1 MMRTTANAEQLEVD
15 VVILGGGI
23 VGAACAWALS
33 PLLRVAVIE
42 KEMVFGYHAT
52 GRSAALYS
60 EYFTERTHK
69 SLTRGSWDF
78 LRTPPGGFATTP
90 LLRPRG
96 TLALATAEDH
106 ADGRVARSL
115 AVTSDPDLPAEVVS
129 LDSARS
135 LCPVLNPQ
143 GYVDAIFRPRTWDID
158 VEALHQGFLR
168 GTRSLGGVLI
178 PGSRLDHLSPDAAGW
193 VARVTT
199 PSGPHKLYARYM
211 VNATGAWAD
220 DIARL
225 AGLTA
230 IDLKPQR
237 RTIVY
242 VEGLGPNPPPGRAS
256 WPMINDLADTFYF
269 KPESQG
275 LIICPCDATPSPPC
289 DAQPEEIDIARAVDH
304 LHRQTSIRISRL
316 TNKWAGLRTFSP
328 DRLPVIGAA
337 PENDRFFWVVGQG
350 GAGVQ
355 TAPATGRALAAL
367 LTTGELPKDL
377 CALGLTATE
386 LSPSRFQALKAT
398 LA

>member
-1 MMRTTANAEQLEVD
+1 MMRTGANAERLEID

-42 KEMVFGYHAT
+42 MEMVFGYHAT

-60 EYFTERTHK
+60 EYFTEKTHK
-69 SLTRGSWDF
+69 CLTRGSWDF
-78 LRTPPGGFATTP
+78 FRAPPGGFTTS

-96 TLALATAEDH
+96 TLVLATAEDH
-106 ADGRVARSL
+106 ADGRVGRSL
-115 AVTSDPDLPAEVVS
+115 AVASDSELPAEVVS
-129 LDSARS
+129 LDTAKS
-135 LCPVLNPQ
+135 LCPILNPQ

-168 GTRSLGGVLI
+168 GTRSLGGVLM
-178 PGSRLDHLSPDAAGW
+178 PGSHLDHLSSDATGW
-193 VARVTT
+193 VAGVTT
-199 PSGPHKLYARYM
+199 RSGPCKLYARYL

-220 DIARL
+220 DLARL
-225 AGLTA
+225 AGITA
-230 IDLKPQR
+230 IDLKPER
-237 RTIVY
+237 RTIAY
-242 VEGLGPNPPPGRAS
+242 VEGLGPNRPPGRAS
-256 WPMINDLADTFYF
+256 WPMINDLADTFYI

-275 LIICPCDATPSPPC
+275 LIICPCDTTPSPPC

-304 LHRQTSIRISRL
+304 LHRQTSLRISRI

-337 PENDRFFWVVGQG
+337 PKNDRFFWVVGQG

-377 CALGLTATE
+377 RALGLTVAD
-386 LSPSRFQALKAT
+386 LSPGRFQTSNVT
-398 LA
+398 LV